1 MGGKSPETIAAEN
14 QIKALYAQ
22 YVAEKEAVAQTFVAR
37 FAAKPP
43 AAEAQ
48 KLLRISKIFSPK
60 SIALYAAEL
69 TKAKTVFEAAVSKV
83 KAAEN
88 IANSPLTEQQQENGD
103 AQSVNFSDTNA
114 TLIKFGGILTIQI
127 PAYSGYEITEILILD
142 AVTKLTVQKCINNG
156 KILEIGRAN
165 V

>member
-1 MGGKSPETIAAEN
+1 M
-14 QIKALYAQ
+14 
-22 YVAEKEAVAQTFVAR
+22 AEKEAVAQTFVAR
-37 FAAKPP
+37 FAAKPS

-69 TKAKTVFEAAVSKV
+69 TKAKTIFEAAVSKV

-88 IANSPLTEQQQENGD
+88 IANSPLTEQHQENGD

-114 TLIKFGGILTIQI
+114 TLIKFGGIL
-127 PAYSGYEITEILILD
+127 IL
-142 AVTKLTVQKCINNG
+142 
-156 KILEIGRAN
+156 
-165 V
+165 